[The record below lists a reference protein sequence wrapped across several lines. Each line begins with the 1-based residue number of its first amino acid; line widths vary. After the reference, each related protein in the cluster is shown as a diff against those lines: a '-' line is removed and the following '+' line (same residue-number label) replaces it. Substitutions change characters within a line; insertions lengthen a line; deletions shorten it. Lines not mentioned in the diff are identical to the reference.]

1 MVESQKAVAKKMK
14 KQGQSEAKVKGG
26 DEEMKVASKKKGE
39 KAEVDKTGDHPPPKR
54 AATPWSI
61 YNTEYLK
68 KLVEEGMKV
77 TEIFKINSENFKKL
91 SEEQLKPYQ
100 EAAEKDL

>member
-1 MVESQKAVAKKMK
+1 MKEKKKEGKRK
-14 KQGQSEAKVKGG
+14 KGYRKRKRKKIELW
-26 DEEMKVASKKKGE
+26 KKGE

-91 SEEQLKPYQ
+91 TEE
-100 EAAEKDL
+100 